1 MADETH
7 KKYVAAF
14 AKYQDGEQKKKAAL
28 DAEVAQLKLDAV
40 DGWTA
45 VAGALEKK
53 YHRNVGARRR
63 RFDLAWAEDIE
74 LYQKLKEAEK
84 HSEHTEPS
92 DAESAE
98 SDESYVPPSHAS
110 CQSDYYSSPSPSP
123 EPDTELRTI
132 VTKMGEEV
140 ASLKLQMDK
149 LVMDFSGNLIK
160 I

>member
-7 KKYVAAF
+7 EKYIQAYE
-14 AKYQDGEQKKKAAL
+14 KYQSTEQKKKAAL

-40 DGWTA
+40 DGWVG

-53 YHRNVGARRR
+53 YHRNVNARRR

-74 LYQKLKEAEK
+74 LYQKTKEAEK
-84 HSEHTEPS
+84 HSDHTEPS
-92 DAESAE
+92 DAE

-110 CQSDYYSSPSPSP
+110 CPSDYYSSPSP

-149 LVMDFSGNLIK
+149 LVMDFSGNLVK